1 MDRTSILGDAIDYM
15 RELLERMNKL
25 QEEQIQA
32 GTSRTNSPGIFK
44 ELKQN
49 DTITKKSPKVCFL
62 NFYTLEQLT

>member
-25 QEEQIQA
+25 QEEQMQA

-44 ELKQN
+44 ELKPN
-49 DTITKKSPKVCFL
+49 GMITKNSPKVCFL
-62 NFYTLEQLT
+62 NFY